1 MDQLLAGYARLPITP
16 DGAVPLD
23 GYGNNMLRTTDHVLD
38 ELYATCIAFC
48 WGEETVL
55 WYTTDLLNTKWILL
69 PEARKR
75 ITERTGVPAD
85 KIFLCATHTHSG
97 PDVNA
102 DTPAVK
108 DFLEKYWTAVTDAAE
123 QAIADLTPATLGS
136 ASKAVKGMNFVRH
149 YLMNDGTYAGSNF
162 GSFKSG
168 IRDYADVND
177 PQLQIVRVCR
187 EGKQDILI
195 MNWAAHPCLTGGTNK
210 TDISADYIGT
220 TRQKVEAET
229 GLLFAF
235 FQGPAGNQ
243 GSTTLI
249 EKDKHGLN
257 NDTYGWRMAQEVI
270 DLLPSVKPIGSAGV
284 RTVRLYLEADVD
296 HEGEELL
303 PYAKEVADLWHSTKD
318 RDAGN
323 ALARKYGLTSVYHA
337 TTVIYR
343 SQRPARNK
351 MELNAVRIGDLAFIT
366 TPYEMFAVNGLH
378 VKANSPF
385 AATLICTCCNGDFV
399 YVPSEKAYD
408 YGCYERSV
416 SYFAKGTG
424 EAAADAFVELLHGLK

>member
-1 MDQLLAGYARLPITP
+1 MDKLLAGYARLPITP

-23 GYGNNMLRTTDHVLD
+23 GYGNNIMRTTDHVLD
-38 ELYATCIAFC
+38 DLYATCMAFR
-48 WGEETVL
+48 WGEETIL

-75 ITERTGVPAD
+75 ITERTGVPSD

-108 DFLEKYWTAVTDAAE
+108 DFLEKYWSAVADAAE
-123 QAIADLTPATLGS
+123 QAIADLTPATLAT
-136 ASKAVKGMNFVRH
+136 ASKTVDGMNFVRH

-162 GSFKSG
+162 GSTKSG
-168 IRDYADVND
+168 IRCHADVND
-177 PQLQIVRVCR
+177 PQLQIVRVNR

-195 MNWAAHPCLTGGTNK
+195 MNWAAHPCFTGGTNK

-243 GSTTLI
+243 TANTWI
-249 EKDKHGLN
+249 ESEKHGLD

-270 DLLPSVKPIGSAGV
+270 DLLPAVKPMESTGIQ
-284 RTVRLYLEADVD
+284 TVRLYLEADVD

-303 PYAKEVADLWHSTKD
+303 PYAQEVADLWRSTKD

-337 TTVIYR
+337 TTVIHR
-343 SQRPARNK
+343 SQRPAKNK

-366 TPYEMFAVNGLH
+366 TPYEMFAANGLH

-385 AATLICTCCNGDFV
+385 TATLICTCCNGDFV
-399 YVPSEKAYD
+399 YVPTAQAYD